1 MTIDAERRAL
11 QAAIVVFGFVP
22 VLAGGAGAFGA
33 LDAAGIG
40 GDASAASRISAQSHL
55 RYLSGLLLGIGL
67 AFWAAVPRIE
77 AHGRRV
83 RLLAAIVVLGGL
95 ARLSGLALDGVPAA
109 PMLFALVMELVVTP
123 TIATWQGRVARLCRT
138 G

>member
-1 MTIDAERRAL
+1 MRSDGERRAL
-11 QAAIVVFGFVP
+11 QAAVVVFGFVP
-22 VLAGGAGAFGA
+22 VLAGGAGAFTTWE
-33 LDAAGIG
+33 AAGIE
-40 GDASAASRISAQSHL
+40 GDASARSHV
-55 RYLSGLLLGIGL
+55 RYLSGLLFGIGL
-67 AFWAAVPRIE
+67 AFWASVPRIE

-95 ARLSGLALDGVPAA
+95 ARLSGLAFEGVPAA

-123 TIATWQGRVARLCRT
+123 SIAVWQGRVARLFGR